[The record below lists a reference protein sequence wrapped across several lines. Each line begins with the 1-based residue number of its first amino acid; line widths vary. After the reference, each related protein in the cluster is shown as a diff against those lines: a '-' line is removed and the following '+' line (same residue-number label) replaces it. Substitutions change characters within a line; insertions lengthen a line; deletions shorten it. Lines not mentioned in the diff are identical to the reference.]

1 MKKNSSLK
9 IPGGYMFRKKITPWC
24 ILALP
29 MAFTIWLKYY
39 PIFSAF
45 FISLF
50 RYDPI
55 NPPGQFAG
63 LQNYIGMFG
72 MQHYW
77 DAWKNTFIF
86 LLLQISMCFFIPLI
100 QALLL
105 NELIRLQK
113 CLTTLYILPALIPTS
128 VNVIIWKW
136 IWHPDYGVANQ
147 IVKFFGGQPQAW
159 LSDPALVKFCIIFP
173 GVLGGGLTCFC
184 TSLPS
189 RAFPRTSW
197 NPPPWTAAPVLEKYF
212 ILSCPTSPL

>member
-63 LQNYIGMFG
+63 LHWRYTGRRYTGRRGVPVSITCC
-72 MQHYW
+72 
-77 DAWKNTFIF
+77 KRRRRT
-86 LLLQISMCFFIPLI
+86 
-100 QALLL
+100 
-105 NELIRLQK
+105 
-113 CLTTLYILPALIPTS
+113 PAVS
-128 VNVIIWKW
+128 VLESAI
-136 IWHPDYGVANQ
+136 
-147 IVKFFGGQPQAW
+147 
-159 LSDPALVKFCIIFP
+159 
-173 GVLGGGLTCFC
+173 
-184 TSLPS
+184 
-189 RAFPRTSW
+189 
-197 NPPPWTAAPVLEKYF
+197 TAAGYR
-212 ILSCPTSPL
+212 I

>member
-77 DAWKNTFIF
+77 DAWKN
-86 LLLQISMCFFIPLI
+86 
-100 QALLL
+100 
-105 NELIRLQK
+105 
-113 CLTTLYILPALIPTS
+113 Y
-128 VNVIIWKW
+128 
-136 IWHPDYGVANQ
+136 
-147 IVKFFGGQPQAW
+147 
-159 LSDPALVKFCIIFP
+159 
-173 GVLGGGLTCFC
+173 
-184 TSLPS
+184 LPS
-189 RAFPRTSW
+189 STDFH
-197 NPPPWTAAPVLEKYF
+197 VLFHPAHPGASVK
-212 ILSCPTSPL
+212 

>member
-1 MKKNSSLK
+1 MEKNLYTS
-9 IPGGYMFRKKITPWC
+9 GRRKKGGITDEKKSAKKSC
-24 ILALP
+24 KSRKLSVQKENDTVVYFIFP
-29 MAFTIWLKYY
+29 MAFTVWLKYY
-39 PIFSAF
+39 PIVSAF

-55 NPPGQFAG
+55 NPPGKFVG
-63 LQNYIGMFG
+63 FENYVDIFH

-77 DAWKNTFIF
+77 DSWKNTFI
-86 LLLQISMCFFIPLI
+86 LLALQLCMCFLIPLI

-147 IVKFFGGQPQAW
+147 IVKF
-159 LSDPALVKFCIIFP
+159 LVE
-173 GVLGGGLTCFC
+173 
-184 TSLPS
+184 S
-189 RAFPRTSW
+189 PRHG
-197 NPPPWTAAPVLEKYF
+197 
-212 ILSCPTSPL
+212 

>member
-136 IWHPDYGVANQ
+136 IWHPGR
-147 IVKFFGGQPQAW
+147 
-159 LSDPALVKFCIIFP
+159 FP
-173 GVLGGGLTCFC
+173 GHHGIRLPGRLHRFWKN
-184 TSLPS
+184 TSYYPAQHLLYDFYPAHHG
-189 RAFPRTSW
+189 RHHYD
-197 NPPPWTAAPVLEKYF
+197 AASGRPIYVCVRRSQRRFHHPGHIHL
-212 ILSCPTSPL
+212 